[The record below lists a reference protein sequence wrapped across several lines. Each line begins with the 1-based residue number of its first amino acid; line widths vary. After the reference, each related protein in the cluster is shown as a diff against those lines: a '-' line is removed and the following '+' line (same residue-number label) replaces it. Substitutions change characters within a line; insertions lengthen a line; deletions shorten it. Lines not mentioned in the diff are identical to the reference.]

1 MKIVKNKDFYHDR
14 SIRKVFGIDTM
25 GIMNYKFAGFD
36 VKYIRSKYINKSFL
50 EFFKTYNIKCFT
62 NNIN

>member
-1 MKIVKNKDFYHDR
+1 
-14 SIRKVFGIDTM
+14 M